1 MKITQIRNATII
13 VEFGETRILV
23 DPMLARAG
31 RIPALKYFTRRR
43 RRNPLVD
50 IPEKGRAALEAVTHC
65 LITHCQR
72 GHFDHLDRAGV
83 KWLRQRQIPVFCTVD
98 DARFLE
104 RRGLQVIALDRSL
117 RQPLLQGF
125 ITPIPCV
132 HGRGVIGKFM
142 AHGHGYF
149 IEWPGQ
155 PSLYVA
161 GDTVLTDDVRRCLAQ
176 KRPQVSVVPA
186 GGARFDLGGEVIM
199 DAEQVIEFCRL
210 SEGRVVANHLEA
222 LDHCPVSRD
231 ELARK
236 GLNSGLDARLIIPG
250 DGETLLFDA

>member
-13 VEFGETRILV
+13 VEFGDAKILV

-50 IPEKGRAALEAVTHC
+50 IPENGRAALEDVTHC
-65 LITHCQR
+65 LITHCQK

-83 KWLRQRQIPVFCTVD
+83 KWLRQRRIPVFCTVD
-98 DARFLE
+98 DAGFLE
-104 RRGLQVIALDRSL
+104 
-117 RQPLLQGF
+117 GF
-125 ITPIPCV
+125 VTPIPCV

-149 IEWPGQ
+149 IEWPGE
-155 PSLYVA
+155 PSLYIA
-161 GDTVLTDDVRRCLAQ
+161 GDTVLTDDVRQCLARH
-176 KRPQVSVVPA
+176 RPQVSVVPA

-236 GLNSGLDARLIIPG
+236 RLSSGLDTRLMIPR
-250 DGETLLFDA
+250 DGETLLFGA